1 MELRNAPR
9 SLRHVTHKYEI
20 QENHEGQ
27 KKKGTPQQL
36 LSLLQL
42 HHLLIL
48 STGLLLITQTAGG
61 SDTPFLTPVIRIF
74 NNPRNALH
82 DWCLSQ

>member
-1 MELRNAPR
+1 MHRVPSDMSRTNMKFR
-9 SLRHVTHKYEI
+9 KTMKDK
-20 QENHEGQ
+20 